1 MNKSEEKMRKDI
13 RSIRRSMKITQKD
26 MGNKLNIT
34 ESSYNRIES
43 GEIALSYAHL
53 LAISDIFGMSI
64 SDMLTYPNNGGEI
77 NIGNTTNI
85 GHHNK
90 IGNLN
95 NNIGYASQAISPT
108 DYANLQ
114 QQVEELKADKER
126 LYQLLLKQ

>member
-90 IGNLN
+90 IGHL
-95 NNIGYASQAISPT
+95 NNIGYASQAISPA
-108 DYANLQ
+108 DYNNLQ
-114 QQVEELKADKER
+114 RQVEELKADKER